1 MPLFSDQSI
10 SFAQIYIT
18 FVSLHFSDEYSQL
31 IFMFWRSYVPISALL
46 PYVVSISV
54 TLFSLRFGRY
64 FLYIR
69 LPFTTGVLF
78 LSFPILSHG
87 SAAIRFLTFDL
98 SYRVANFFVVQVLM
112 PCDI

>member
-18 FVSLHFSDEYSQL
+18 FASLHFSDEYSQL

-54 TLFSLRFGRY
+54 TLFSLRFGSY
-64 FLYIR
+64 FFLYIR
-69 LPFTTGVLF
+69 LPFTTGVLL

-98 SYRVANFFVVQVLM
+98 SYRVANFLSSRR
-112 PCDI
+112 

>member
-18 FVSLHFSDEYSQL
+18 FASLHFSDEYSQL

-54 TLFSLRFGRY
+54 TLFSLRFGSY
-64 FLYIR
+64 FFFIHSSSIYNWSII
-69 LPFTTGVLF
+69 FVF
-78 LSFPILSHG
+78 SHT
-87 SAAIRFLTFDL
+87 LTRVGRHTIFD
-98 SYRVANFFVVQVLM
+98 V
-112 PCDI
+112 